1 MFISGYVVGMSRKLT
16 TNRTFRRACLL
27 LGLTPLLFI
36 LTNTTASGK
45 REGEAT
51 RFLIAPAIRA
61 EALTKGPDGNLWF
74 AGRDLFPTYENNI
87 GFENKIGRV
96 TPSGEVVEFSLPPMP
111 IEKSGVSAI
120 ITGPDANLWFT
131 ESGSGKIGRVTTS
144 GGLTEFPL
152 PLAASR
158 PSAIVA
164 GPDGNL
170 WFTEEATD
178 KIGRITPV
186 GVITE
191 FPISP
196 GSGPAGIAV
205 GPDGNLW
212 FTAKKASKIGR
223 VTPAGSV
230 TEYPLP
236 DSGRQPSGI
245 TAGPDGN
252 LWFAEEG
259 TPRIGR
265 IAITGSIWEFPLPT
279 KVPAHLI
286 STGPAGDLW
295 FATPTA
301 IGSISPSGH
310 ATRPSCLEFCGIPFE
325 ALAEG
330 PEGKLWFGAGTT
342 ITNGGGGTQLAAA
355 GAPGLIGKFAPPP
368 LTITIG
374 SHAHP
379 VTGSRTTLRLAC
391 DGEAASTIC
400 TGSLRLTARIRGSQG
415 VKKLTLGHR
424 RYKLISGESRRLG
437 LLLTDRATKLLSRRG
452 SLAVR
457 TTATGRG
464 SGEAV
469 RRIVLHQAGGPE
481 PKR

>member
-1 MFISGYVVGMSRKLT
+1 MSKKLT
-16 TNRTFRRACLL
+16 TESTFRRACVLGLIPLL
-27 LGLTPLLFI
+27 LVLPNAAG
-36 LTNTTASGK
+36 ASGK

-51 RFLIAPAIRA
+51 RFPIAPAIRA
-61 EALTKGPDGNLWF
+61 EALTKGPDGNMWF
-74 AGRDLFPTYENNI
+74 AGGDLFPTYENNI

-96 TPSGEVVEFSLPPMP
+96 TPSGEVVEFPLPPMP
-111 IEKSGVSAI
+111 IEKTGVSAI
-120 ITGPDANLWFT
+120 TTGPDANLWFT
-131 ESGSGKIGRVTTS
+131 ESGSGKIGRMTSS

-152 PLAASR
+152 PLATSR

-164 GPDGNL
+164 GSDGNL
-170 WFTEEATD
+170 WFTEEAAD

-196 GSGPAGIAV
+196 GSGPAGIAA

-212 FTAKKASKIGR
+212 FTAKTAGKIGR

-236 DSGRQPSGI
+236 DSGSQPSGI
-245 TAGPDGN
+245 TAGPDGK

-259 TPRIGR
+259 APRIGR
-265 IAITGSIWEFPLPT
+265 IATTGSIREFPLPT
-279 KVPAHLI
+279 KVPARLI

-310 ATRPSCLEFCGIPFE
+310 ATRPSCLEFCRIPFS
-325 ALAEG
+325 AIAEG
-330 PEGKLWFGAGTT
+330 PEGELWFGAETA
-342 ITNGGGGTQLAAA
+342 ITGGGGGTQLAAA

-368 LTITIG
+368 LTVTIG
-374 SHAHP
+374 SRARP
-379 VTGSRTTLRLAC
+379 VARSRTTLRLAC

-400 TGSLRLTARIRGSQG
+400 TGSLRLTARIRDSQG
-415 VKKLTLGHR
+415 VKKLPLGHR
-424 RYKLISGESRRLG
+424 RYKLLSGESRRLG
-437 LLLTDRATKLLSRRG
+437 LRLSNRAAKLLSRRG
-452 SLAVR
+452 TLAAR
-457 TTATGRG
+457 TIAAGRG
-464 SGEAV
+464 GGEAV
-469 RRIVLHQAGGPE
+469 RRIVLRQAGGPM